1 MKILHYALG
10 FPPYRSGGLTKF
22 CVDLMIEQQIL
33 GYDVA
38 LLWPGQMRIVDK
50 KINIK
55 DRGEYILST
64 QKIQSFELINP
75 LPVSY
80 DEGINEFNRFTLKG
94 NKELYINF
102 LKSYC
107 PEIIHVHTLMGIHK
121 EFFEAAKECGIKL
134 VFTAHDFFPICPKV
148 TMFRHDNVCKKV
160 DSCVDCPLCNSTALN
175 LNKIHLLQS
184 RQYRIL
190 KDSYLIKKL
199 RKSHRDNYLSEETAD
214 NSNKVIGNPFDY
226 KKLRKYYSDI
236 LQMMDTIH
244 YNSSITKMVYEK
256 FFTLPSNTIIPVT
269 HCDIN
274 DNRVIK
280 NFNHNIL
287 RIRYLGPA
295 SKAKGY
301 YLLKDSLDMLWK
313 KRKDFILDIHF
324 QPTEKSE
331 YMKIHDRYN
340 YNELKDIFNMTD
352 ILVVPS
358 IWYETFGFT
367 AAEALSYGVPVIV
380 SENVGAKDVLDN
392 QFGIVIND
400 FNEAN
405 LKKCID
411 SLTMQD
417 LADMNKN
424 ICRSYKPYTI
434 VQMTKDI
441 VNKCYL
447 TRGD

>member
-1 MKILHYALG
+1 
-10 FPPYRSGGLTKF
+10 
-22 CVDLMIEQQIL
+22 
-33 GYDVA
+33 
-38 LLWPGQMRIVDK
+38 
-50 KINIK
+50 
-55 DRGEYILST
+55 
-64 QKIQSFELINP
+64 
-75 LPVSY
+75 
-80 DEGINEFNRFTLKG
+80 
-94 NKELYINF
+94 
-102 LKSYC
+102 
-107 PEIIHVHTLMGIHK
+107 
-121 EFFEAAKECGIKL
+121 
-134 VFTAHDFFPICPKV
+134 
-148 TMFRHDNVCKKV
+148 
-160 DSCVDCPLCNSTALN
+160 
-175 LNKIHLLQS
+175 
-184 RQYRIL
+184 
-190 KDSYLIKKL
+190 
-199 RKSHRDNYLSEETAD
+199 
-214 NSNKVIGNPFDY
+214 
-226 KKLRKYYSDI
+226 
-236 LQMMDTIH
+236 
-244 YNSSITKMVYEK
+244 MVYEK
-256 FFTLPSNTIIPVT
+256 FYTLPSNTIIPVT

-280 NFNHNIL
+280 NFNHKIL

-392 QFGIVIND
+392 QFGIIIND
-400 FNEAN
+400 FNESN

-424 ICRSYKPYTI
+424 ICRSYEPYTI

-447 TRGD
+447 PRGD